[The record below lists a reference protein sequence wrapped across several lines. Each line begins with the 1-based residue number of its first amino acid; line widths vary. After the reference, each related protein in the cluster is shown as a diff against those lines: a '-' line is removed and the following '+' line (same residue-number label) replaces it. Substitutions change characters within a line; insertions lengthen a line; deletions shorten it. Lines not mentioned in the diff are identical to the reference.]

1 MCAGISFRIIGS
13 CHLLIQLVFFC
24 GEAGKL
30 PLFTLVFFQT
40 VIKVVA
46 VWITTEVYSISRV
59 FVIRWF
65 SDYFLNITPSSV
77 FSSVTFMPI

>member
-1 MCAGISFRIIGS
+1 MPPTCTS
-13 CHLLIQLVFFC
+13 CVFC

-46 VWITTEVYSISRV
+46 VLITTEVYSISRL
-59 FVIRWF
+59 FVIKWF
-65 SDYFLNITPSSV
+65 SNYFLIIMPNSV
-77 FSSVTFMPI
+77 FSSITFMHI